1 MVRKSFL
8 ALAVVA
14 ALTAFVFAASAPKSG
29 PVTVGDF
36 AVKVAKALGYS
47 AADEQSAVKSL
58 KKSGVNLDASVLSS
72 RLTEEKAAEI
82 MRDLGVKVTSSN
94 PSGDVTL
101 SKAGILAGAASLSA
115 KASAAAVPSTDL
127 PNECLALR
135 NRGNCV
141 TCCNDYLVSIGINP
155 NTTNV
160 CAKFCSSVIPPGHQ
174 SDTEPQP

>member
-1 MVRKSFL
+1 MVRKSLL

-14 ALTAFVFAASAPKSG
+14 ALTVFVFAAGVPKTG

-47 AADEQSAVKSL
+47 AADEQAAVKSL
-58 KKSGVNLDASVLSS
+58 KKSGVNLNASELSS

-94 PSGDVTL
+94 PSGEVSL
-101 SKAGILAGAASLSA
+101 SKAGALAAAAGTSV
-115 KASAAAVPSTDL
+115 KASAAPVPATVLPTD
-127 PNECLALR
+127 CLALR
-135 NRGNCV
+135 NRGQCD
-141 TCCNDYLVSIGINP
+141 TCCTNYLISIGVS
-155 NTTNV
+155 TDTNI
-160 CAKFCSSVIPPGHQ
+160 CAQFCSSVIPPGHQ